1 VGTRSHIRYATPVM
15 DEVNR
20 RNPGLRNRVP
30 PVFDEIR
37 KLGADPRRQN

>member
-1 VGTRSHIRYATPVM
+1 VGTRSHVRFITPVM

-20 RNPGLRNRVP
+20 RNPRLRSHVP
-30 PVFDEIR
+30 PVLDEIR